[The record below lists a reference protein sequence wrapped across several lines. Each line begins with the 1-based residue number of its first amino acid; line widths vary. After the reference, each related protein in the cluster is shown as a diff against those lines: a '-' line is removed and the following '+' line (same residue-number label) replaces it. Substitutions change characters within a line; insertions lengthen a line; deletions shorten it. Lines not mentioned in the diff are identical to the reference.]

1 MAQPTQKYNV
11 FSFYFEGLQAHCQAL
26 NSQVENKMSISKKKK
41 HYQALEGQC
50 NVPRTA
56 LNSTCKLTEYRQPRT
71 SCGDMIMCGQSAVVP
86 ESQAMSQ
93 TEGFNAGFS
102 DSTGAN
108 DKVRNG
114 PSLAIVVHNCPNNSN
129 EEPMQFTN
137 DGVKDSRHF
146 ESVLWQQRYAQ
157 VVFNSAAL
165 STVSSPSS
173 SCHLTPPILNH
184 LISSMAFDFG
194 YIHNRSARGD
204 QIHLLMQWQRLNHS
218 EPSNCFENK

>member
-1 MAQPTQKYNV
+1 MAQPTQTYNV
-11 FSFYFEGLQAHCQAL
+11 FSFYFEGQQAHCQAL
-26 NSQVENKMSISKKKK
+26 KSQVENKMSISKKKK

-93 TEGFNAGFS
+93 TEGVNAGFS

-108 DKVRNG
+108 DKVRHVL
-114 PSLAIVVHNCPNNSN
+114 PSLFTTVPTTATNNRCNSQTMGSKTRGILN
-129 EEPMQFTN
+129 PSSGN
-137 DGVKDSRHF
+137 KDMLKLSF
-146 ESVLWQQRYAQ
+146 DY
-157 VVFNSAAL
+157 AAL

-204 QIHLLMQWQRLNHS
+204 QIHLLMQWQRF
-218 EPSNCFENK
+218 EPLRAIQLF